1 MIPASLGQT
10 APDHLYIE
18 LTTAATCAV
27 NTVTFRPARLARRRS
42 IRRWC
47 TGPFRNSPLWPDEA

>member
-18 LTTAATCAV
+18 LTNRCNLRCKHCYLSAGPV
-27 NTVTFRPARLARRRS
+27 GQEGS

-47 TGPFRNSPLWPDEA
+47 TGPFRNSPLWPDAA